1 MYHDRNLL
9 ARYQVF
15 TLLERICQ
23 ELDLTE
29 TQYERAKTS
38 YEAVG
43 EWLADSTDPLL
54 RGMLI
59 RPQGSMAL
67 QTAVK
72 PISDCE
78 HDVDLISFAPNYL
91 RSASPEALKKAIGER
106 LAANGTYEPLL
117 KEKPRCWRLNY
128 AGEFH
133 LDITPSIRN
142 PGCFNGGELVPEKGK
157 SAWKATN
164 PEGYRK
170 LFESRA
176 ALQPKLRL
184 TELAKDSIRAGADSV
199 APLPERSGFKSILCR
214 IVQICKRHRD
224 VYFVEKDPLL
234 APISVIVT
242 TLLSRSYEACVKNNV
257 YVSEFDVLV
266 DVLAHMPDHIDQFG
280 SHDIPWFIKNETT
293 EGENFAEKWNANPAL
308 AKAFLEWHQQI
319 VEDIESLKTVEGLD
333 RIQASLTRSFGK
345 SPVAKAMDIFTQGV
359 SKARNAGVLSVAPVA
374 GLTSNAAA
382 ARGATVVKKNT
393 FYGGR

>member
-1 MYHDRNLL
+1 MYHDRNML

-29 TQYERAKTS
+29 TQYQRAKTS

-43 EWLADSTDPLL
+43 EWLAASTNPLL
-54 RGMLI
+54 AGMVI

-67 QTAVK
+67 RTAVK
-72 PISDCE
+72 PEVECE
-78 HDVDLISFAPNYL
+78 HDVDLISFAPYF
-91 RSASPEALKKAIGER
+91 SKDFAPEILKNAIGARFREH
-106 LAANGTYEPLL
+106 GTYAPLL
-117 KEKPRCWRLNY
+117 IEKPRCWRLDY
-128 AGEFH
+128 KGEFH

-142 PGCFNGGELVPEKGK
+142 PGCLNGGELVPEKGK

-170 LFESRA
+170 LFDIRG
-176 ALQPKLRL
+176 ALQPRLRL
-184 TELAKDSIRAGADSV
+184 TEIAKDSIRARADSV
-199 APLPERSGFKSILCR
+199 APLPERSGFKSVLCR

-224 VYFVEKDPLL
+224 VYFVEKDLSL

-257 YVSEFDVLV
+257 YDSEFDVLV

-280 SHDIPWFIKNETT
+280 SHDIPWVIKNETT
-293 EGENFAEKWNANPAL
+293 VGENFAEKWNANPAL
-308 AKAFLEWHQQI
+308 AMAFLEWHQQV

-333 RIQASLTRSFGK
+333 RIQASLTRSFGR
-345 SPVAKAMDIFTQGV
+345 SPVTKAMDVFTQGV